1 MAIVTFFG
9 KTVCRGNLRQRAILE
24 QSGHTVDFHDILAE
38 NWSEDSLK
46 PFLEALPPA
55 EWFNK
60 SANRVKSGEVTPDNL
75 SAEEAMALIL
85 EDHALLR
92 RPLMKSGGVY
102 QIGWNPEAIDQ
113 WIGLKKDIDHGS
125 EACHH
130 KE

>member
-24 QSGHTVDFHDILAE
+24 QSGHIVDFHDILAE
-38 NWSEDSLK
+38 NWTPNTLK
-46 PFLEALPPA
+46 PFLGSLPPS

-60 SANRVKSGEVTPDNL
+60 SANRIKKGEINPENL
-75 SAEEAMALIL
+75 TAEEAMTLIL

-92 RPLMKSGGVY
+92 RPLMKSGDSH
-102 QIGWNPEAIDQ
+102 QTGWDAEKIDS
-113 WIGLKKDIDHGS
+113 WIGLAAGIDHGS

-130 KE
+130 P